1 MIHLHQGIHAIQTGD
16 YLAGFKAFAESI
28 AVADTSTRPD
38 KVRNLALRWI
48 AHTAGQFTLDKTLLS
63 ILEKS
68 LPKLERIEI
77 LESLLWQAA
86 WSGDEAAFKLG
97 EKQLARR
104 RAATERMATIRP
116 LAGGN
121 IKMLIRNLKQV
132 STQRPS
138 AAIKIVEVL
147 QTFERQTLERR
158 RAHRTTLTA
167 LNRYLD
173 WLIGKQDQ
181 KSFERRLTRLEPTR
195 LNKFGTGQSQ
205 RF

>member
-1 MIHLHQGIHAIQTGD
+1 MPILQ
-16 YLAGFKAFAESI
+16 L
-28 AVADTSTRPD
+28 VPD

-48 AHTAGQFTLDKTLLS
+48 AHTAGQFTLDTTLLS

-68 LPKLERIEI
+68 LPKLEQIEI

-116 LAGGN
+116 LASGN
-121 IKMLIRNLKQV
+121 IKLLIRNLKQV

-138 AAIKIVEVL
+138 AAIKIVEILL

-181 KSFERRLTRLEPTR
+181 RSFERRL
-195 LNKFGTGQSQ
+195 N
-205 RF
+205 